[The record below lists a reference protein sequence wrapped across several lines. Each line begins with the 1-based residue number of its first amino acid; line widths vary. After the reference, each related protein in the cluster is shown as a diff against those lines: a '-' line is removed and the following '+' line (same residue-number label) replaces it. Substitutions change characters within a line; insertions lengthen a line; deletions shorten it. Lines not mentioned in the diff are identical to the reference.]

1 MIDRLAKIQ
10 LSIFAVITVITLSV
24 MAIFYLRLPATFGIG
39 TYGVSADFVAGG
51 GLYKNA
57 NVTYRGV
64 AVGRVESVGLNPNG
78 VTAHMRLN
86 SGTAIPSNV
95 TATVRSV
102 SAIGEQYIDLVPPEN
117 PSSTKLRNGF
127 RIQRQNTRIGQDVA
141 DLLRQAETLLGSL
154 GDTRLRE
161 LLHEAF
167 IATNGAGPELAR
179 LIESA
184 RLLVD
189 EANANYPQVSQL
201 IDQAGPFLQAQIRA
215 GGDIKSLADGLA
227 RFTWQLRAADPRLRD
242 TLADA
247 PDAIDEANTAFSGIR
262 PSFPALAASLANL
275 GRVGVIYHKSI
286 EQLLVVFPAL
296 FAAIIT
302 SAGGVPQDE
311 GAKLDFKIDLHD
323 PPPCMTGFLPPPLV
337 RSPADESV
345 REIPRDMYCKTA
357 QNDPSTV
364 RGARNYPCQEFPGK
378 RAPTVQLC
386 RDPRGYVPVGT
397 NPWRGPPIPYGTEVT
412 DGRNILPP
420 NKFPYIPPGAD
431 PDPGVPIV
439 GPGRRHWYLRA
450 RDDGRIQRRELG
462 GSHARS
468 EAAVVAADTGV
479 AGGQQSTT
487 RRARRKASRPA
498 GPAEGESSRPAQGAA
513 TVRAAART
521 ESKPA
526 KAAKPA
532 LRPVKPPPRRPAH
545 RVLVGWLSLAAGLL
559 AIAALAW
566 GVTALVMQ
574 NRDADARQARNQR
587 FVDAATQT
595 VVNMFSYTPDTIDE
609 SVNRFVNGTSGPL
622 RGMLNANNNVD
633 NLKGLFRATNATSEA
648 VVNGAAL
655 EGIDEISDN
664 ASVLVSVRVTVADI
678 DGVNKPSMP
687 YRLRV
692 IVHEDENGRMTGYD
706 LKYPDGGN

>member
-39 TYGVSADFVAGG
+39 IYGVSADFVAGG

-439 GPGRRHWYLRA
+439 GPPPPG
-450 RDDGRIQRRELG
+450 Q
-462 GSHARS
+462 
-468 EAAVVAADTGV
+468 V
-479 AGGQQSTT
+479 AGPGPAPHQPAQPAPPPNDNGPPPPFTSWMPPGYPPEPPQVPYPATIPPPPPPEGT
-487 RRARRKASRPA
+487 GPPPGPAPGPQPQASGPAYTIYDQLSGAFADPA
-498 GPAEGESSRPAQGAA
+498 G
-513 TVRAAART
+513 
-521 ESKPA
+521 
-526 KAAKPA
+526 
-532 LRPVKPPPRRPAH
+532 
-545 RVLVGWLSLAAGLL
+545 
-559 AIAALAW
+559 
-566 GVTALVMQ
+566 
-574 NRDADARQARNQR
+574 
-587 FVDAATQT
+587 
-595 VVNMFSYTPDTIDE
+595 
-609 SVNRFVNGTSGPL
+609 GT
-622 RGMLNANNNVD
+622 
-633 NLKGLFRATNATSEA
+633 
-648 VVNGAAL
+648 
-655 EGIDEISDN
+655 GIF
-664 ASVLVSVRVTVADI
+664 AP
-678 DGVNKPSMP
+678 G
-687 YRLRV
+687 
-692 IVHEDENGRMTGYD
+692 MTGASSAENWVD
-706 LKYPDGGN
+706 LMRDPRQL

>member
-215 GGDIKSLADGLA
+215 GGDIKSLADGLG

-439 GPGRRHWYLRA
+439 GPPPPG
-450 RDDGRIQRRELG
+450 Q
-462 GSHARS
+462 
-468 EAAVVAADTGV
+468 V
-479 AGGQQSTT
+479 AGPGPAPHQPAQPAPPPNDNGPPPPFTSWMPPGYPPEPPQVPYPATIPPPPPPEGT
-487 RRARRKASRPA
+487 GPPPGPAPGPQPQASGPAYTIYDQLSGAFADPA
-498 GPAEGESSRPAQGAA
+498 G
-513 TVRAAART
+513 
-521 ESKPA
+521 
-526 KAAKPA
+526 
-532 LRPVKPPPRRPAH
+532 
-545 RVLVGWLSLAAGLL
+545 
-559 AIAALAW
+559 
-566 GVTALVMQ
+566 
-574 NRDADARQARNQR
+574 
-587 FVDAATQT
+587 
-595 VVNMFSYTPDTIDE
+595 
-609 SVNRFVNGTSGPL
+609 GT
-622 RGMLNANNNVD
+622 
-633 NLKGLFRATNATSEA
+633 
-648 VVNGAAL
+648 
-655 EGIDEISDN
+655 GIF
-664 ASVLVSVRVTVADI
+664 AP
-678 DGVNKPSMP
+678 G
-687 YRLRV
+687 
-692 IVHEDENGRMTGYD
+692 MTGASSAENWVD
-706 LKYPDGGN
+706 LMRDPRQL

>member
-439 GPGRRHWYLRA
+439 GPPPPG
-450 RDDGRIQRRELG
+450 Q
-462 GSHARS
+462 
-468 EAAVVAADTGV
+468 V
-479 AGGQQSTT
+479 AGPGPAPHQPAQPAPPPNDNGPPPPFTSWMPPGYPPEPPQVPYPATIPPPPPLEGT
-487 RRARRKASRPA
+487 GPPPGPAPGPQPQASGPAYTIYDQLSGAFADPA
-498 GPAEGESSRPAQGAA
+498 G
-513 TVRAAART
+513 
-521 ESKPA
+521 
-526 KAAKPA
+526 
-532 LRPVKPPPRRPAH
+532 
-545 RVLVGWLSLAAGLL
+545 
-559 AIAALAW
+559 
-566 GVTALVMQ
+566 
-574 NRDADARQARNQR
+574 
-587 FVDAATQT
+587 
-595 VVNMFSYTPDTIDE
+595 
-609 SVNRFVNGTSGPL
+609 GT
-622 RGMLNANNNVD
+622 
-633 NLKGLFRATNATSEA
+633 
-648 VVNGAAL
+648 
-655 EGIDEISDN
+655 GIF
-664 ASVLVSVRVTVADI
+664 AP
-678 DGVNKPSMP
+678 G
-687 YRLRV
+687 
-692 IVHEDENGRMTGYD
+692 MTGASSAENWVD
-706 LKYPDGGN
+706 LMRDPRQL

>member
-439 GPGRRHWYLRA
+439 GPPPPG
-450 RDDGRIQRRELG
+450 Q
-462 GSHARS
+462 
-468 EAAVVAADTGV
+468 V
-479 AGGQQSTT
+479 AGPGPAPHQPAQPAPPPNDNGPPPPFTSWMPPGYPPEPPQVPYAATIPPPPPPEGT
-487 RRARRKASRPA
+487 GPPPGPAPGPQPQASGPAYTIYDQLSGAFADPA
-498 GPAEGESSRPAQGAA
+498 G
-513 TVRAAART
+513 
-521 ESKPA
+521 
-526 KAAKPA
+526 
-532 LRPVKPPPRRPAH
+532 
-545 RVLVGWLSLAAGLL
+545 
-559 AIAALAW
+559 
-566 GVTALVMQ
+566 
-574 NRDADARQARNQR
+574 
-587 FVDAATQT
+587 
-595 VVNMFSYTPDTIDE
+595 
-609 SVNRFVNGTSGPL
+609 GT
-622 RGMLNANNNVD
+622 
-633 NLKGLFRATNATSEA
+633 
-648 VVNGAAL
+648 
-655 EGIDEISDN
+655 GIF
-664 ASVLVSVRVTVADI
+664 AP
-678 DGVNKPSMP
+678 G
-687 YRLRV
+687 
-692 IVHEDENGRMTGYD
+692 MTGASSAENWVD
-706 LKYPDGGN
+706 LMRDPRQL

>member
-95 TATVRSV
+95 TATLRSV

-439 GPGRRHWYLRA
+439 GPPPPG
-450 RDDGRIQRRELG
+450 Q
-462 GSHARS
+462 
-468 EAAVVAADTGV
+468 V
-479 AGGQQSTT
+479 AGPGPAPHQPAQPAPPPNDNGPPPPFTSWMPPGYPPEPPQVPYPATIPPPPPPEGT
-487 RRARRKASRPA
+487 GPPPGPAPGPQPQASGPAYTIYDQLSGAFADPA
-498 GPAEGESSRPAQGAA
+498 G
-513 TVRAAART
+513 
-521 ESKPA
+521 
-526 KAAKPA
+526 
-532 LRPVKPPPRRPAH
+532 
-545 RVLVGWLSLAAGLL
+545 
-559 AIAALAW
+559 
-566 GVTALVMQ
+566 
-574 NRDADARQARNQR
+574 
-587 FVDAATQT
+587 
-595 VVNMFSYTPDTIDE
+595 
-609 SVNRFVNGTSGPL
+609 GT
-622 RGMLNANNNVD
+622 
-633 NLKGLFRATNATSEA
+633 
-648 VVNGAAL
+648 
-655 EGIDEISDN
+655 GIF
-664 ASVLVSVRVTVADI
+664 AP
-678 DGVNKPSMP
+678 G
-687 YRLRV
+687 
-692 IVHEDENGRMTGYD
+692 MTGASSAENWVD
-706 LKYPDGGN
+706 LMRDPRQL

>member
-227 RFTWQLRAADPRLRD
+227 RFTWQLRAAEPRLRD

-439 GPGRRHWYLRA
+439 GPPPPG
-450 RDDGRIQRRELG
+450 Q
-462 GSHARS
+462 
-468 EAAVVAADTGV
+468 V
-479 AGGQQSTT
+479 AGPGPAPHQPAQPAPPPNDNGPPPPFTSWMPPGYPPEPPQVPYPATIPPPPPPEGT
-487 RRARRKASRPA
+487 GPPPGPAPGPQPQASGPAYTIYDQLSGAFADPA
-498 GPAEGESSRPAQGAA
+498 G
-513 TVRAAART
+513 
-521 ESKPA
+521 
-526 KAAKPA
+526 
-532 LRPVKPPPRRPAH
+532 
-545 RVLVGWLSLAAGLL
+545 
-559 AIAALAW
+559 
-566 GVTALVMQ
+566 
-574 NRDADARQARNQR
+574 
-587 FVDAATQT
+587 
-595 VVNMFSYTPDTIDE
+595 
-609 SVNRFVNGTSGPL
+609 GT
-622 RGMLNANNNVD
+622 
-633 NLKGLFRATNATSEA
+633 
-648 VVNGAAL
+648 
-655 EGIDEISDN
+655 GIF
-664 ASVLVSVRVTVADI
+664 AP
-678 DGVNKPSMP
+678 G
-687 YRLRV
+687 
-692 IVHEDENGRMTGYD
+692 MTGASSAENWVD
-706 LKYPDGGN
+706 LMRDPRQL

>member
-439 GPGRRHWYLRA
+439 GPPPPG
-450 RDDGRIQRRELG
+450 Q
-462 GSHARS
+462 
-468 EAAVVAADTGV
+468 V
-479 AGGQQSTT
+479 AGPGPAPHQPAQPAPPPNDNGPPPPFTSWMPPGYPPEPPQVPYPATIPPPAPPEGT
-487 RRARRKASRPA
+487 GPPPGPAPGPQPQASGPAYTIYDQLSGAFADPA
-498 GPAEGESSRPAQGAA
+498 G
-513 TVRAAART
+513 
-521 ESKPA
+521 
-526 KAAKPA
+526 
-532 LRPVKPPPRRPAH
+532 
-545 RVLVGWLSLAAGLL
+545 
-559 AIAALAW
+559 
-566 GVTALVMQ
+566 
-574 NRDADARQARNQR
+574 
-587 FVDAATQT
+587 
-595 VVNMFSYTPDTIDE
+595 
-609 SVNRFVNGTSGPL
+609 GT
-622 RGMLNANNNVD
+622 
-633 NLKGLFRATNATSEA
+633 
-648 VVNGAAL
+648 
-655 EGIDEISDN
+655 GIF
-664 ASVLVSVRVTVADI
+664 AP
-678 DGVNKPSMP
+678 G
-687 YRLRV
+687 
-692 IVHEDENGRMTGYD
+692 MTGASSAENWVD
-706 LKYPDGGN
+706 LMRDPRQL

>member
-439 GPGRRHWYLRA
+439 GPPPPG
-450 RDDGRIQRRELG
+450 Q
-462 GSHARS
+462 
-468 EAAVVAADTGV
+468 V
-479 AGGQQSTT
+479 AGPGPAPHQPAQPAPPNDNGPPPPFTSWMPPGYPPEPPQVPYPATIPPPPPPEGT
-487 RRARRKASRPA
+487 GPPPGPAPGPQPQASGPAYTIYDQLSGAFADPA
-498 GPAEGESSRPAQGAA
+498 G
-513 TVRAAART
+513 
-521 ESKPA
+521 
-526 KAAKPA
+526 
-532 LRPVKPPPRRPAH
+532 
-545 RVLVGWLSLAAGLL
+545 
-559 AIAALAW
+559 
-566 GVTALVMQ
+566 
-574 NRDADARQARNQR
+574 
-587 FVDAATQT
+587 
-595 VVNMFSYTPDTIDE
+595 
-609 SVNRFVNGTSGPL
+609 GT
-622 RGMLNANNNVD
+622 
-633 NLKGLFRATNATSEA
+633 
-648 VVNGAAL
+648 
-655 EGIDEISDN
+655 GIF
-664 ASVLVSVRVTVADI
+664 AP
-678 DGVNKPSMP
+678 G
-687 YRLRV
+687 
-692 IVHEDENGRMTGYD
+692 MTGASSAENWVD
-706 LKYPDGGN
+706 LMRDPRQL

>member
-51 GLYKNA
+51 GLHKNA

-439 GPGRRHWYLRA
+439 GPPPPG
-450 RDDGRIQRRELG
+450 Q
-462 GSHARS
+462 
-468 EAAVVAADTGV
+468 V
-479 AGGQQSTT
+479 AGPGPAPHQPAQPAPPPNDNGPPPPFTSWMPPGYPPEPPQVPYPATIPPPPPPEGT
-487 RRARRKASRPA
+487 GPPPGPAPGPQPQASGPAYTIYDQLSGAFADPA
-498 GPAEGESSRPAQGAA
+498 G
-513 TVRAAART
+513 
-521 ESKPA
+521 
-526 KAAKPA
+526 
-532 LRPVKPPPRRPAH
+532 
-545 RVLVGWLSLAAGLL
+545 
-559 AIAALAW
+559 
-566 GVTALVMQ
+566 
-574 NRDADARQARNQR
+574 
-587 FVDAATQT
+587 
-595 VVNMFSYTPDTIDE
+595 
-609 SVNRFVNGTSGPL
+609 GT
-622 RGMLNANNNVD
+622 
-633 NLKGLFRATNATSEA
+633 
-648 VVNGAAL
+648 
-655 EGIDEISDN
+655 GIF
-664 ASVLVSVRVTVADI
+664 AP
-678 DGVNKPSMP
+678 G
-687 YRLRV
+687 
-692 IVHEDENGRMTGYD
+692 MTGASSAENWVD
-706 LKYPDGGN
+706 LMRDPRQL

>member
-439 GPGRRHWYLRA
+439 GPPPPG
-450 RDDGRIQRRELG
+450 Q
-462 GSHARS
+462 
-468 EAAVVAADTGV
+468 V
-479 AGGQQSTT
+479 AGPGPAPHQPAQPAPPPNDNGPPPPFTSWMPPGYPPEPPVPYPATIPPPPPPEGT
-487 RRARRKASRPA
+487 GPPPGPAPGPQPQASGPAYTIYDQLSGAFADPA
-498 GPAEGESSRPAQGAA
+498 G
-513 TVRAAART
+513 
-521 ESKPA
+521 
-526 KAAKPA
+526 
-532 LRPVKPPPRRPAH
+532 
-545 RVLVGWLSLAAGLL
+545 
-559 AIAALAW
+559 
-566 GVTALVMQ
+566 
-574 NRDADARQARNQR
+574 
-587 FVDAATQT
+587 
-595 VVNMFSYTPDTIDE
+595 
-609 SVNRFVNGTSGPL
+609 GT
-622 RGMLNANNNVD
+622 
-633 NLKGLFRATNATSEA
+633 
-648 VVNGAAL
+648 
-655 EGIDEISDN
+655 GIF
-664 ASVLVSVRVTVADI
+664 AP
-678 DGVNKPSMP
+678 G
-687 YRLRV
+687 
-692 IVHEDENGRMTGYD
+692 MTGASSAENWVD
-706 LKYPDGGN
+706 LMRDPRQL

>member
-431 PDPGVPIV
+431 PDPSVPIV
-439 GPGRRHWYLRA
+439 GPPPPG
-450 RDDGRIQRRELG
+450 Q
-462 GSHARS
+462 
-468 EAAVVAADTGV
+468 V
-479 AGGQQSTT
+479 AGPGPAPHQPAQPAPPPNDNGPPPPFTSWMPPGYPPEPPQVPYPATIPPPPPPEGT
-487 RRARRKASRPA
+487 GPPPGPAPGPQPQASGPAYTIYDQLSGAFADPA
-498 GPAEGESSRPAQGAA
+498 G
-513 TVRAAART
+513 
-521 ESKPA
+521 
-526 KAAKPA
+526 
-532 LRPVKPPPRRPAH
+532 
-545 RVLVGWLSLAAGLL
+545 
-559 AIAALAW
+559 
-566 GVTALVMQ
+566 
-574 NRDADARQARNQR
+574 
-587 FVDAATQT
+587 
-595 VVNMFSYTPDTIDE
+595 
-609 SVNRFVNGTSGPL
+609 GT
-622 RGMLNANNNVD
+622 
-633 NLKGLFRATNATSEA
+633 
-648 VVNGAAL
+648 
-655 EGIDEISDN
+655 GIF
-664 ASVLVSVRVTVADI
+664 AP
-678 DGVNKPSMP
+678 G
-687 YRLRV
+687 
-692 IVHEDENGRMTGYD
+692 MTGASSAENWVD
-706 LKYPDGGN
+706 LMRDPRQL

>member
-141 DLLRQAETLLGSL
+141 DLLHQAETLLGSL

-439 GPGRRHWYLRA
+439 GPPPPG
-450 RDDGRIQRRELG
+450 Q
-462 GSHARS
+462 
-468 EAAVVAADTGV
+468 V
-479 AGGQQSTT
+479 AGPGPAPHQPAQPAPPPNDNGPPPPFTSWMPPGYPPEPPQVPYPATIPPPPPPEGT
-487 RRARRKASRPA
+487 GPPPGPAPGPQPQASGPAYTIYDQLSGAFADPA
-498 GPAEGESSRPAQGAA
+498 G
-513 TVRAAART
+513 
-521 ESKPA
+521 
-526 KAAKPA
+526 
-532 LRPVKPPPRRPAH
+532 
-545 RVLVGWLSLAAGLL
+545 
-559 AIAALAW
+559 
-566 GVTALVMQ
+566 
-574 NRDADARQARNQR
+574 
-587 FVDAATQT
+587 
-595 VVNMFSYTPDTIDE
+595 
-609 SVNRFVNGTSGPL
+609 GT
-622 RGMLNANNNVD
+622 
-633 NLKGLFRATNATSEA
+633 
-648 VVNGAAL
+648 
-655 EGIDEISDN
+655 GIF
-664 ASVLVSVRVTVADI
+664 AP
-678 DGVNKPSMP
+678 G
-687 YRLRV
+687 
-692 IVHEDENGRMTGYD
+692 MTGASSAENWVD
-706 LKYPDGGN
+706 LMRDPRQL

>member
-439 GPGRRHWYLRA
+439 GPPPPG
-450 RDDGRIQRRELG
+450 Q
-462 GSHARS
+462 
-468 EAAVVAADTGV
+468 V
-479 AGGQQSTT
+479 AG
-487 RRARRKASRPA
+487 P
-498 GPAEGESSRPAQGAA
+498 GPAPHQPAQPAPPPNDNGPPPPFTSWMPPGYPPEPPQVPYPA
-513 TVRAAART
+513 TI
-521 ESKPA
+521 P
-526 KAAKPA
+526 
-532 LRPVKPPPRRPAH
+532 PPPRRPAH

>member
-439 GPGRRHWYLRA
+439 GPPPPG
-450 RDDGRIQRRELG
+450 Q
-462 GSHARS
+462 
-468 EAAVVAADTGV
+468 V
-479 AGGQQSTT
+479 AGPGPAPHQPAQPAPPPNDNGPPPPFTSWMPPGYPPEPPQMPYPATIPPPPPPEGT
-487 RRARRKASRPA
+487 GPPPGPAPGPQPQASGPAYTIYDQLSGAFADPA
-498 GPAEGESSRPAQGAA
+498 G
-513 TVRAAART
+513 
-521 ESKPA
+521 
-526 KAAKPA
+526 
-532 LRPVKPPPRRPAH
+532 
-545 RVLVGWLSLAAGLL
+545 
-559 AIAALAW
+559 
-566 GVTALVMQ
+566 
-574 NRDADARQARNQR
+574 
-587 FVDAATQT
+587 
-595 VVNMFSYTPDTIDE
+595 
-609 SVNRFVNGTSGPL
+609 GT
-622 RGMLNANNNVD
+622 
-633 NLKGLFRATNATSEA
+633 
-648 VVNGAAL
+648 
-655 EGIDEISDN
+655 GIF
-664 ASVLVSVRVTVADI
+664 AP
-678 DGVNKPSMP
+678 G
-687 YRLRV
+687 
-692 IVHEDENGRMTGYD
+692 MTGASSAENWVD
-706 LKYPDGGN
+706 LMRDPRQL

>member
-439 GPGRRHWYLRA
+439 GPPPPG
-450 RDDGRIQRRELG
+450 Q
-462 GSHARS
+462 
-468 EAAVVAADTGV
+468 V
-479 AGGQQSTT
+479 AGPGPAPHHPAQPAPPPNDNGPPPPFTSWMPPGYPPEPPQVPYPATIPPPPPPEGT
-487 RRARRKASRPA
+487 GPPPGPAPGPQPQASGPAYTIYDQLSGAFADPA
-498 GPAEGESSRPAQGAA
+498 G
-513 TVRAAART
+513 
-521 ESKPA
+521 
-526 KAAKPA
+526 
-532 LRPVKPPPRRPAH
+532 
-545 RVLVGWLSLAAGLL
+545 
-559 AIAALAW
+559 
-566 GVTALVMQ
+566 
-574 NRDADARQARNQR
+574 
-587 FVDAATQT
+587 
-595 VVNMFSYTPDTIDE
+595 
-609 SVNRFVNGTSGPL
+609 GT
-622 RGMLNANNNVD
+622 
-633 NLKGLFRATNATSEA
+633 
-648 VVNGAAL
+648 
-655 EGIDEISDN
+655 GIF
-664 ASVLVSVRVTVADI
+664 AP
-678 DGVNKPSMP
+678 G
-687 YRLRV
+687 
-692 IVHEDENGRMTGYD
+692 MTGASSAENWVD
-706 LKYPDGGN
+706 LMRDPRQL

>member
-1 MIDRLAKIQ
+1 MIARLAKIQ

-439 GPGRRHWYLRA
+439 GPPPPG
-450 RDDGRIQRRELG
+450 Q
-462 GSHARS
+462 
-468 EAAVVAADTGV
+468 V
-479 AGGQQSTT
+479 AGPGPAPHQPAQPAPPPNDNGPPPPFTSWMPPGYPPEPPQVPYPATIPPPPPPEGT
-487 RRARRKASRPA
+487 GPPPGPAPGPQPQASGPAYTIYDQLSGAFADPA
-498 GPAEGESSRPAQGAA
+498 G
-513 TVRAAART
+513 
-521 ESKPA
+521 
-526 KAAKPA
+526 
-532 LRPVKPPPRRPAH
+532 
-545 RVLVGWLSLAAGLL
+545 
-559 AIAALAW
+559 
-566 GVTALVMQ
+566 
-574 NRDADARQARNQR
+574 
-587 FVDAATQT
+587 
-595 VVNMFSYTPDTIDE
+595 
-609 SVNRFVNGTSGPL
+609 GT
-622 RGMLNANNNVD
+622 
-633 NLKGLFRATNATSEA
+633 
-648 VVNGAAL
+648 
-655 EGIDEISDN
+655 GIF
-664 ASVLVSVRVTVADI
+664 AP
-678 DGVNKPSMP
+678 G
-687 YRLRV
+687 
-692 IVHEDENGRMTGYD
+692 MTGASSAENWVD
-706 LKYPDGGN
+706 LMRDPRQL

>member
-154 GDTRLRE
+154 GDTRLRV

-439 GPGRRHWYLRA
+439 GPPPPG
-450 RDDGRIQRRELG
+450 Q
-462 GSHARS
+462 
-468 EAAVVAADTGV
+468 V
-479 AGGQQSTT
+479 AGPGPAPHQPAQPAPPPNDNGPPPPFTSWMPPGYPPEPPQVPYPATIPPPPPPEGT
-487 RRARRKASRPA
+487 GPPPGPAPGPQPQASGPAYTIYDQLSGAFADPA
-498 GPAEGESSRPAQGAA
+498 G
-513 TVRAAART
+513 
-521 ESKPA
+521 
-526 KAAKPA
+526 
-532 LRPVKPPPRRPAH
+532 
-545 RVLVGWLSLAAGLL
+545 
-559 AIAALAW
+559 
-566 GVTALVMQ
+566 
-574 NRDADARQARNQR
+574 
-587 FVDAATQT
+587 
-595 VVNMFSYTPDTIDE
+595 
-609 SVNRFVNGTSGPL
+609 GT
-622 RGMLNANNNVD
+622 
-633 NLKGLFRATNATSEA
+633 
-648 VVNGAAL
+648 
-655 EGIDEISDN
+655 GIF
-664 ASVLVSVRVTVADI
+664 AP
-678 DGVNKPSMP
+678 G
-687 YRLRV
+687 
-692 IVHEDENGRMTGYD
+692 MTGASSAENWVD
-706 LKYPDGGN
+706 LMRDPRQL

>member
-64 AVGRVESVGLNPNG
+64 AVGRVESVGLNPNS

-439 GPGRRHWYLRA
+439 GPPPPG
-450 RDDGRIQRRELG
+450 Q
-462 GSHARS
+462 
-468 EAAVVAADTGV
+468 V
-479 AGGQQSTT
+479 AGPGPAPHQPAQPAPPPNDNGPPPPFTSWMPPGYPPEPPQVPYPATIPPPPPPEGT
-487 RRARRKASRPA
+487 GPPPGPAPGPQPQASGPAYTIYDQLSGAFADPA
-498 GPAEGESSRPAQGAA
+498 G
-513 TVRAAART
+513 
-521 ESKPA
+521 
-526 KAAKPA
+526 
-532 LRPVKPPPRRPAH
+532 
-545 RVLVGWLSLAAGLL
+545 
-559 AIAALAW
+559 
-566 GVTALVMQ
+566 
-574 NRDADARQARNQR
+574 
-587 FVDAATQT
+587 
-595 VVNMFSYTPDTIDE
+595 
-609 SVNRFVNGTSGPL
+609 GT
-622 RGMLNANNNVD
+622 
-633 NLKGLFRATNATSEA
+633 
-648 VVNGAAL
+648 
-655 EGIDEISDN
+655 GIF
-664 ASVLVSVRVTVADI
+664 AP
-678 DGVNKPSMP
+678 G
-687 YRLRV
+687 
-692 IVHEDENGRMTGYD
+692 MTGASSAENWVD
-706 LKYPDGGN
+706 LMRDPRQL

>member
-189 EANANYPQVSQL
+189 EANANYPQVLQL

-227 RFTWQLRAADPRLRD
+227 RFTWQLRAADARLRD

-439 GPGRRHWYLRA
+439 GPPPPG
-450 RDDGRIQRRELG
+450 Q
-462 GSHARS
+462 
-468 EAAVVAADTGV
+468 V
-479 AGGQQSTT
+479 AGPGPAPHQPAQPAPPPNDNGPPPPFTSWMPPGYPPEPPQVPYPATIPPPPPPEGT
-487 RRARRKASRPA
+487 GPPPGPAPGPQPQASGPAYTIYDQLSGAFADPA
-498 GPAEGESSRPAQGAA
+498 G
-513 TVRAAART
+513 
-521 ESKPA
+521 
-526 KAAKPA
+526 
-532 LRPVKPPPRRPAH
+532 
-545 RVLVGWLSLAAGLL
+545 
-559 AIAALAW
+559 
-566 GVTALVMQ
+566 
-574 NRDADARQARNQR
+574 
-587 FVDAATQT
+587 
-595 VVNMFSYTPDTIDE
+595 
-609 SVNRFVNGTSGPL
+609 GT
-622 RGMLNANNNVD
+622 
-633 NLKGLFRATNATSEA
+633 
-648 VVNGAAL
+648 
-655 EGIDEISDN
+655 GIF
-664 ASVLVSVRVTVADI
+664 AP
-678 DGVNKPSMP
+678 G
-687 YRLRV
+687 
-692 IVHEDENGRMTGYD
+692 MTGASSAENWVD
-706 LKYPDGGN
+706 LMRDPRQL

>member
-439 GPGRRHWYLRA
+439 GPPPSG
-450 RDDGRIQRRELG
+450 Q
-462 GSHARS
+462 
-468 EAAVVAADTGV
+468 V
-479 AGGQQSTT
+479 AGPGPAPHQPAQPAPPPNDNGPPPPFTSWMPPGYPPEPPQVPYPATIPPPPPPEGT
-487 RRARRKASRPA
+487 GPPPGPAPGPQPQASGPAYTIYDQLSGAFADPA
-498 GPAEGESSRPAQGAA
+498 G
-513 TVRAAART
+513 
-521 ESKPA
+521 
-526 KAAKPA
+526 
-532 LRPVKPPPRRPAH
+532 
-545 RVLVGWLSLAAGLL
+545 
-559 AIAALAW
+559 
-566 GVTALVMQ
+566 
-574 NRDADARQARNQR
+574 
-587 FVDAATQT
+587 
-595 VVNMFSYTPDTIDE
+595 
-609 SVNRFVNGTSGPL
+609 GT
-622 RGMLNANNNVD
+622 
-633 NLKGLFRATNATSEA
+633 
-648 VVNGAAL
+648 
-655 EGIDEISDN
+655 GIF
-664 ASVLVSVRVTVADI
+664 AP
-678 DGVNKPSMP
+678 G
-687 YRLRV
+687 
-692 IVHEDENGRMTGYD
+692 MTGASSAENWVD
-706 LKYPDGGN
+706 LMRDPRQL

>member
-397 NPWRGPPIPYGTEVT
+397 NPWRGPSIPYGTEVT

-439 GPGRRHWYLRA
+439 GPPPPG
-450 RDDGRIQRRELG
+450 Q
-462 GSHARS
+462 
-468 EAAVVAADTGV
+468 V
-479 AGGQQSTT
+479 AGPGPAPHQPAQPAPPPNDNGPPPPFTSWMPPGYPPEPPQVPYPATIPPPPPPEGT
-487 RRARRKASRPA
+487 GPPPGPAPGPQPQASGPAYTIYDQLSGAFADPA
-498 GPAEGESSRPAQGAA
+498 G
-513 TVRAAART
+513 
-521 ESKPA
+521 
-526 KAAKPA
+526 
-532 LRPVKPPPRRPAH
+532 
-545 RVLVGWLSLAAGLL
+545 
-559 AIAALAW
+559 
-566 GVTALVMQ
+566 
-574 NRDADARQARNQR
+574 
-587 FVDAATQT
+587 
-595 VVNMFSYTPDTIDE
+595 
-609 SVNRFVNGTSGPL
+609 GT
-622 RGMLNANNNVD
+622 
-633 NLKGLFRATNATSEA
+633 
-648 VVNGAAL
+648 
-655 EGIDEISDN
+655 GIF
-664 ASVLVSVRVTVADI
+664 AP
-678 DGVNKPSMP
+678 G
-687 YRLRV
+687 
-692 IVHEDENGRMTGYD
+692 MTGASSAENWVD
-706 LKYPDGGN
+706 LMRDPRQL

>member
-215 GGDIKSLADGLA
+215 GGDIKSLAGGLA

-439 GPGRRHWYLRA
+439 GPPPPG
-450 RDDGRIQRRELG
+450 Q
-462 GSHARS
+462 
-468 EAAVVAADTGV
+468 V
-479 AGGQQSTT
+479 AGPGPAPHQPAQPAPPPNDNGPPPPFTSWMPPGYPPEPPQVPYPATIPPPPPPEGT
-487 RRARRKASRPA
+487 GPPPGPAPGPQPQASGPAYTIYDQLSGAFADPA
-498 GPAEGESSRPAQGAA
+498 G
-513 TVRAAART
+513 
-521 ESKPA
+521 
-526 KAAKPA
+526 
-532 LRPVKPPPRRPAH
+532 
-545 RVLVGWLSLAAGLL
+545 
-559 AIAALAW
+559 
-566 GVTALVMQ
+566 
-574 NRDADARQARNQR
+574 
-587 FVDAATQT
+587 
-595 VVNMFSYTPDTIDE
+595 
-609 SVNRFVNGTSGPL
+609 GT
-622 RGMLNANNNVD
+622 
-633 NLKGLFRATNATSEA
+633 
-648 VVNGAAL
+648 
-655 EGIDEISDN
+655 GIF
-664 ASVLVSVRVTVADI
+664 AP
-678 DGVNKPSMP
+678 G
-687 YRLRV
+687 
-692 IVHEDENGRMTGYD
+692 MTGASSAENWVD
-706 LKYPDGGN
+706 LMRDPRQL

>member
-64 AVGRVESVGLNPNG
+64 AVGRVESVGLNSNG

-242 TLADA
+242 TLAGA

-439 GPGRRHWYLRA
+439 GPPPPG
-450 RDDGRIQRRELG
+450 Q
-462 GSHARS
+462 
-468 EAAVVAADTGV
+468 V
-479 AGGQQSTT
+479 AGPGPAPHQPAQPAPPPNDNGPPPPFTSWMPPGYPPEPPQVPYPATIPPPPPPEGT
-487 RRARRKASRPA
+487 GPPPGPAPGPQPQASGPAYTIYDQLSGAFADPA
-498 GPAEGESSRPAQGAA
+498 G
-513 TVRAAART
+513 
-521 ESKPA
+521 
-526 KAAKPA
+526 
-532 LRPVKPPPRRPAH
+532 
-545 RVLVGWLSLAAGLL
+545 
-559 AIAALAW
+559 
-566 GVTALVMQ
+566 
-574 NRDADARQARNQR
+574 
-587 FVDAATQT
+587 
-595 VVNMFSYTPDTIDE
+595 
-609 SVNRFVNGTSGPL
+609 GT
-622 RGMLNANNNVD
+622 
-633 NLKGLFRATNATSEA
+633 
-648 VVNGAAL
+648 
-655 EGIDEISDN
+655 GIF
-664 ASVLVSVRVTVADI
+664 AP
-678 DGVNKPSMP
+678 G
-687 YRLRV
+687 
-692 IVHEDENGRMTGYD
+692 MTGASSAENWVD
-706 LKYPDGGN
+706 LMRDPRQL